1 MKWIGAL
8 LLLSVTTWIGF
19 DWSNKL
25 NKRPIQI
32 RQLKNALQILEAEM
46 LYSQA
51 PLQDAFIVI
60 SKQIPE
66 PIKSFFQNISE
77 KMNANQI
84 DLLQIWD
91 EEVSELIKISSLSK
105 NESEILRQFGR
116 TLGQHD
122 YLQQQKHI
130 QLTATYLDR
139 EHEDAKDYQ
148 LRYSKMAK
156 NLGFLC
162 GLFIVLLLI

>member
-32 RQLKNALQILEAEM
+32 RQVKNALQILEAEM
-46 LYSQA
+46 LYSQL
-51 PLQDAFIVI
+51 PLQAAFITI
-60 SKQIPE
+60 SEQIPE
-66 PIKSFFQNISE
+66 PIKSFFFNVSE
-77 KMNANQI
+77 KMKTNQI
-84 DLLQIWD
+84 DLLSIWD
-91 EEVSELIKISSLSK
+91 EQVSELIKVSSLGK
-105 NESEILRQFGR
+105 NESEILKQFGR

-130 QLTATYLDR
+130 HLTTTYLDR
-139 EHEDAKDYQ
+139 ELEDARDYQ
-148 LRYSKMAK
+148 LRYGKMAK

-162 GLFIVLLLI
+162 GLFVVLLLI

>member
-51 PLQDAFIVI
+51 PLRDAFIVI
-60 SKQIPE
+60 SEQIPD
-66 PIKSFFQNISE
+66 PIKSFFKNISE
-77 KMNANQI
+77 KMNTNHI

-91 EEVSELIKISSLSK
+91 EEVSELITISSLSK
-105 NESEILRQFGR
+105 NESEILKQFGR

-122 YLQQQKHI
+122 YHQQQKHI
-130 QLTATYLDR
+130 QLTASYLDR
-139 EHEDAKDYQ
+139 EHEDAKDFQ
-148 LRYSKMAK
+148 LRYGKMAK